1 MAGKTETVD
10 DYLAALPDDQ
20 REALSELR
28 DAIREAAPE
37 ATEKI
42 SYHMPMY
49 MQQGHLVGFAA
60 FKNHLSMMTTS
71 TTLPKEMAKELE
83 RWEINNSVIKFT
95 ADNPLPK
102 TLVKRIVKQRLKENA
117 ERKES

>member
-10 DYLAALPDDQ
+10 DDLAALPEDQ
-20 REALSELR
+20 REALGKLR

-42 SYHMPMY
+42 SYQMPMY
-49 MQQGHLVGFAA
+49 MQEGHLVGFAA
-60 FKNHLSMMTTS
+60 FKNHLSLMTTS
-71 TTLPKEMAKELE
+71 TTLPEEMAHELE

-95 ADNPLPK
+95 PGTPLPK
-102 TLVKRIVKQRLKENA
+102 ALVKKIVKRRLKENA
-117 ERKES
+117 ERKKS